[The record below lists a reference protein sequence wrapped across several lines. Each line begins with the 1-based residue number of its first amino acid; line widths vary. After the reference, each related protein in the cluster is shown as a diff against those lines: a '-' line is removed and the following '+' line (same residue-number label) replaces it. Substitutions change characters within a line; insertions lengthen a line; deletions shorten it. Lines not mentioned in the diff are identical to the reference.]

1 MTNKI
6 EPINEIKPI
15 PTEIDIDGAQNINKI
30 RDILFGAEMRKNN
43 NRFSSLETNLIKE
56 SVHLRDDM
64 EQRMDSLE
72 TLIQREF
79 ETLTDKLELEKKERQ
94 KSLLSIESS
103 FKKANEL
110 LNQRLDELE
119 NKSLDEMRKLRN
131 QEHENVKG
139 LRQNLHQLREETNT
153 LLEKELDIL
162 RKTKIDKASIASL
175 FASDNL

>member
-6 EPINEIKPI
+6 TPTDKIENI
-15 PTEIDIDGAQNINKI
+15 PAEIDIDGAQNINKI

-43 NRFSSLETNLIKE
+43 SRFSSLEVNLSKE
-56 SVHLRDDM
+56 SAHLRDDM
-64 EQRMDSLE
+64 EQRMSSLE
-72 TLIQREF
+72 NLIQREF
-79 ETLTDKLELEKKERQ
+79 ETLSDKLDLEKKERQ
-94 KSLLSIESS
+94 KSLSSMESS
-103 FKKANEL
+103 LKKADDL

-119 NKSLDEMRKLRN
+119 NKSLDEIRKLRN

-139 LRQNLHQLREETNT
+139 LRQNLHQLREETNA
-153 LLEKELDIL
+153 LIEKELDIL